1 MTGGGSDPLDL
12 AASALARRDLSAAA
26 LTERL
31 RRAGAGETA
40 AGAAVAR
47 LASLGALD
55 DARLAVARASRLAE
69 RGYGNAAIEAR
80 LESEGLGRTEIEAAV
95 LGLEPEAARARGIAA
110 TAPGRSRRALAATL
124 ARRGFAPDSLEAALG
139 SLDAADEAE
148 LG

>member
-80 LESEGLGRTEIEAAV
+80 LESEGLGRAEIEAAV
-95 LGLEPEAARARGIAA
+95 LGLEPEAARARAIAA
-110 TAPGRSRRALAATL
+110 TAPDRSRRALAATL